1 MNHVALVG
9 RLTKDPDIRKI
20 GDGRMQASFT
30 LAVNRSFKNQ
40 QGDIDAD
47 FILCSIWGRTAEN
60 TVKHCGKGSL
70 VGVSGRIQ
78 TRSYEREDRTRAFVT
93 EVVGDDVRFL
103 VTKKPSSEI
112 RAESSQSQVAM
123 ANSQSNSAADHFELP
138 SQKKEKE
145 TLPIF

>member
-9 RLTKDPDIRKI
+9 RMTKDPDVRMI

-47 FILCSIWGRTAEN
+47 FIFVTIWGRTAEN
-60 TVKHCGKGSL
+60 TAKHCGKGSL
-70 VGVSGRIQ
+70 IGVSGRIQ
-78 TRSYEREDRTRAFVT
+78 TRSYERDDRTRAFVT
-93 EVVGDDVRFL
+93 QVAGEDVRFL
-103 VTKKPSSEI
+103 ITKKPSSEGQPTV
-112 RAESSQSQVAM
+112 RTQAAS
-123 ANSQSNSAADHFELP
+123 SAADHFELP
-138 SQKKEKE
+138 SQSHEKE

>member
-9 RLTKDPDIRKI
+9 RITKDPDVRMI
-20 GDGRMQASFT
+20 GEGRMQASFT
-30 LAVNRSFKNQ
+30 LAVNRSFKNH

-47 FILCSIWGRTAEN
+47 FIFITIWGRTAEN

-70 VGVSGRIQ
+70 IGVTGRIQ

-93 EVVGDDVRFL
+93 QVAGEDVRFL
-103 VTKKPSSEI
+103 ITKKPSSAGHSTARTEE
-112 RAESSQSQVAM
+112 ASSADVHSH
-123 ANSQSNSAADHFELP
+123 SAADHFELP
-138 SQKKEKE
+138 SQNHEKE

>member
-9 RLTKDPDIRKI
+9 RLTKNPELRII
-20 GDGRMQASFT
+20 GDTRMQASFT

-40 QGDIDAD
+40 QGDIEAD
-47 FILCSIWGRTAEN
+47 FIYCTIYGRTAEN

-78 TRSYEREDRTRAFVT
+78 TRSYEREDRTRAYFT

-103 VTKKPSSEI
+103 VTKKPSVEEQIAS
-112 RAESSQSQVAM
+112 RT
-123 ANSQSNSAADHFELP
+123 NSRTSTEKRTDAIDHFELP
-138 SQKKEKE
+138 QQTREKE